1 MSVSLSVPMEPDI
14 VTSLE
19 EEDYNS
25 LWEIANVAFEEL
37 KSEENA
43 LNPKKDKKIT
53 CKHKNICEDVCVDC
67 GVCLYFSNVSRE
79 GEWNNY
85 KDDCGNYSKNTQR
98 CDTYVDSNPY
108 SRGGTILP
116 GSINTL
122 MEKLQIQQT
131 FSHKQK
137 TYWLIGLEIERAA
150 CCLNINSKDIIDTAK
165 KYWHKYMDSGK
176 LTRASVRKGLIA
188 ACLLYS
194 CTTNNSPIERQ
205 EIIKAFNCD
214 TKTLSKG
221 EKVLFEILNTNNLTY
236 INVQTEDSNSF
247 IRYCSLLKLKFSVS
261 SICNALHDKHKVP
274 LQAVTPKSAVGGIIA
289 YIVKFKLNLK
299 TPTKTVISATV
310 DVCTPTLNKV
320 IQLIHNLENKD
331 SD

>member
-1 MSVSLSVPMEPDI
+1 MSVSVPMEPD
-14 VTSLE
+14 VVPSLE

-37 KSEENA
+37 KTEENA
-43 LNPKKDKKIT
+43 KNHKKEEKIT
-53 CKHKNICEDVCVDC
+53 CKHLNACEDVCVDC
-67 GVCLYFSNVSRE
+67 GVCLYLTNVSRE

-85 KDDCGNYSKNTQR
+85 KDECGNYSKNTQR

-108 SRGGTILP
+108 SCGGTILP
-116 GSINTL
+116 GSKNTL
-122 MEKLQIQQT
+122 MAKLQIQQT

-137 TYWLIGLEIERAA
+137 TYWLISEEIERAA
-150 CCLNINSKDIIDTAK
+150 SYLYITNKDTIDTAK

-188 ACLLYS
+188 ACLFYS
-194 CTTNNSPIERQ
+194 CTINNSPIERQ

-236 INVQTEDSNSF
+236 VNIQTQDSNTF
-247 IRYCSLLKLKFSVS
+247 VRYCSLLKLKFSVS
-261 SICNALHDKHKVP
+261 NICNELHDKHKVP

-289 YIVKFKLNLK
+289 YVVKFKLNLK

-310 DVCTPTLNKV
+310 YVCTPTLNKV
-320 IQLIHNLENKD
+320 IQLIHDLENKEK
-331 SD
+331 

>member
-1 MSVSLSVPMEPDI
+1 MSVSVPMEPD
-14 VTSLE
+14 VVPSLE

-37 KSEENA
+37 KTEENA
-43 LNPKKDKKIT
+43 KNHKKEEKIT
-53 CKHKNICEDVCVDC
+53 CKHLNACEDVCVDC
-67 GVCLYFSNVSRE
+67 GVCLYFTNVSRE

-108 SRGGTILP
+108 SSGGTILP
-116 GSINTL
+116 GSKNTL
-122 MEKLQIQQT
+122 MAKLQIQQT

-137 TYWLIGLEIERAA
+137 TYWLISEEIERAA
-150 CCLNINSKDIIDTAK
+150 SHLHITNKDTIDTAK

-188 ACLLYS
+188 ACLFYS

-236 INVQTEDSNSF
+236 VNVQTQDSNSF
-247 IRYCSLLKLKFSVS
+247 VRYCSLLKLKFSIS
-261 SICNALHDKHKVP
+261 NICNELHDKHKVP

-289 YIVKFKLNLK
+289 YVVKFKLNLK

-310 DVCTPTLNKV
+310 YVCTPTLNKV
-320 IQLIHNLENKD
+320 IQLIHDLENKEK
-331 SD
+331 

>member
-1 MSVSLSVPMEPDI
+1 MSVNVPMEHDI
-14 VTSLE
+14 VPSLE

-25 LWEIANVAFEEL
+25 LWEIASVAFEEL

-43 LNPKKDKKIT
+43 KNTKKEDKMT
-53 CKHKNICEDVCVDC
+53 CKHNNICEDVCMDC
-67 GVCLYFSNVSRE
+67 GICLYFTNVSRE
-79 GEWNNY
+79 EEWNNY
-85 KDDCGNYSKNTQR
+85 KDDSGNYSKSTQR
-98 CDTYVDSNPY
+98 CDIYIDSNPY
-108 SRGGTILP
+108 STGGTILP
-116 GSINTL
+116 GSKNTL
-122 MEKLQIQQT
+122 MARLQIQQT

-137 TYWLIGLEIERAA
+137 TYWLISEEIERAA
-150 CCLNINSKDIIDTAK
+150 SYLHITNKDTVDTAK

-188 ACLLYS
+188 ACLFYS
-194 CTTNNSPIERQ
+194 CTINNSPIERQ
-205 EIIKAFNCD
+205 EIIKAFDCD

-236 INVQTEDSNSF
+236 INVQTQDSNSF
-247 IRYCSLLKLKFSVS
+247 VRYCSLLKLKFSVS
-261 SICNALHDKHKVP
+261 NICNELYDKHKVP

-289 YIVKFKLNLK
+289 YVVKFKLNLK

-320 IQLIHNLENKD
+320 IQIICDLENKNYN
-331 SD
+331 

>member
-1 MSVSLSVPMEPDI
+1 MSVNVPMEPNI
-14 VTSLE
+14 VPALE

-25 LWEIANVAFEEL
+25 LWEIANIAFEEL
-37 KSEENA
+37 KTENIKNKSKKEE
-43 LNPKKDKKIT
+43 DT
-53 CKHKNICEDVCVDC
+53 FQCKHLNICEDVCADC
-67 GVCLYFSNVSRE
+67 GLCLYFTNVSRE

-85 KDDCGNYSKNTQR
+85 KDECGNYSKNTQR
-98 CDTYVDSNPY
+98 CDTFVDSNPY
-108 SRGGTILP
+108 SNGGTILP
-116 GSINTL
+116 GNKNTL
-122 MEKLQIQQT
+122 MAKLQIQQT

-137 TYWLIGLEIERAA
+137 TYWLISEEIERAA
-150 CCLNINSKDIIDTAK
+150 TILNITNKDTIETAK

-188 ACLLYS
+188 ACLFYS

-205 EIIKAFNCD
+205 EIIKAFGCD

-247 IRYCSLLKLKFSVS
+247 VRYCSLLKLKFSVS
-261 SICNALHDKHKVP
+261 NICNELYNKYKIP
-274 LQAVTPKSAVGGIIA
+274 LQAVTPKSSVGGIIA
-289 YIVKFKLNLK
+289 YVVKYKLNLK

-320 IQLIHNLENKD
+320 IQLIFDLENKK
-331 SD
+331 